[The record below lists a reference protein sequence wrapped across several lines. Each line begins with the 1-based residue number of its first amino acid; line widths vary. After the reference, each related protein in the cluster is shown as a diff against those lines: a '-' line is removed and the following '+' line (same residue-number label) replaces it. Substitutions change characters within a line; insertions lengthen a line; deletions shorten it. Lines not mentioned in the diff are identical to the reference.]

1 VPDPPSLILS
11 LCSID
16 FGYSINSRLL
26 EKDDAQDRFF
36 GCDNGGNK
44 YKVLILIVS
53 FLIYVGCLSAIG
65 VLYAQWPQ
73 ACAFNAGA
81 ITTTLLFNLLNT
93 GLSISSVADHG
104 SILCSGLV
112 FAYTTYLCYSALNS
126 FPVGNCNPTLSEQG
140 DHVGWLIA
148 SICVAAISV
157 GYIAYRV
164 GAKEVGANALNGGP
178 SKAAAM
184 DLGSHSTDGNL
195 AGGVELGGGGKQTA
209 HDEVAVTV
217 QEQGARA
224 ADSAGDALEGR
235 SYLTYHLKMALISVW
250 ISMLLTDWGVPA
262 SIQGDQRYSVGSAS
276 AWLQLASCWIC
287 CVLYF
292 WTLIAVKA
300 CRNRD
305 FG

>member
-1 VPDPPSLILS
+1 
-11 LCSID
+11 
-16 FGYSINSRLL
+16 
-26 EKDDAQDRFF
+26 
-36 GCDNGGNK
+36 
-44 YKVLILIVS
+44 
-53 FLIYVGCLSAIG
+53 VGCLSAIG

-148 SICVAAISV
+148 SICVAGISV

-178 SKAAAM
+178 SKAAAI
-184 DLGSHSTDGNL
+184 DLGSHGTDGKL
-195 AGGVELGGGGKQTA
+195 AGGVELGGSGKQTA

-217 QEQGARA
+217 QDQGARA
-224 ADSAGDALEGR
+224 VASDSEAIEGR

-262 SIQGDQRYSVGSAS
+262 SIQGDQRYSVGYAS
-276 AWLQLASCWIC
+276 AWLQLVTSWVCS
-287 CVLYF
+287 VLYF

-300 CRNRD
+300 CPNRE